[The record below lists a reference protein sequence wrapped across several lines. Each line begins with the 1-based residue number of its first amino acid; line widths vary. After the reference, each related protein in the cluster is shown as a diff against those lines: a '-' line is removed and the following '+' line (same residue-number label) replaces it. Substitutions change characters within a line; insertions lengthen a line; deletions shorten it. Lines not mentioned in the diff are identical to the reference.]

1 MFGKE
6 NNIVLADSWTNG
18 SHHFDP
24 YIDILISKGFN
35 ILYLHINSINKVK
48 KIKHK
53 REDVNYIDL
62 SQNSVKEIRILYKKK
77 KVKMT
82 FFLSTNSLFLE
93 AINSLSIENNTP
105 TTHIYHGFN
114 SLVNWDY
121 LINLNH
127 KISLKKLILK
137 GIKNIKILRIL
148 ILLKT
153 KQQNYFSVFFY
164 MFLSSYKKLID
175 YAPHGNKK
183 PIHKTNFGIVFCKS
197 DAIHMNLN
205 YGVELNKI
213 YVNGFPDLLNL
224 KIKNSDV
231 VKDKNVI
238 YISTSL
244 TDENLI
250 FGSTEE
256 YLNYLVSLR
265 DELFQEGYSFSVK
278 LKPHGDLYNNQ
289 SFKDKLVD
297 KGINTYGKDF
307 DINLFNK
314 CAFVLTE
321 PSTFSVIPIFIGVSV
336 GLVSKKPLNEGVYG
350 DFLLKYPKSFV
361 YDSVLDVKKAKN
373 VESARNEEWW
383 KDQFKNNGQPNYQ
396 KAISFLLDSK

>member
-1 MFGKE
+1 MFNEE

-24 YIDILISKGFN
+24 YIDILISKGYN
-35 ILYLHINSINKVK
+35 ILYLHINTINKVK
-48 KIKHK
+48 EIKKK
-53 REDVNYIDL
+53 RDDVNYIDL
-62 SQNSVKEIRILYKKK
+62 SNAYCNEIKELYEKR

-82 FFLSTNSLFLE
+82 FFLSINSPFLE
-93 AINSLSIENNTP
+93 AINLLSIENNTP

-121 LINLNH
+121 LITLNH
-127 KISLKKLILK
+127 KISFKKFILK
-137 GIKNIKILRIL
+137 GIKNIKLLGVL
-148 ILLKT
+148 ILLRT
-153 KQQNYFSVFFY
+153 KQQNYFSVCLN
-164 MFLSSYKKLID
+164 MFLSSYKKLIK
-175 YAPHGNKK
+175 YSPHGNQK

-205 YGVELNKI
+205 YGVELNNI
-213 YVNGFPDLLNL
+213 YINGFPDLINL
-224 KIKNSDV
+224 KINNNDAV
-231 VKDKNVI
+231 RDKNVI
-238 YISTSL
+238 YISTAL

-250 FGSTEE
+250 FESTDE

-265 DELFQEGYSFSVK
+265 DELFHEGYSLSVK

-289 SFKDKLVD
+289 SFKDKLVE
-297 KGINTYGKDF
+297 KGINVYGHDF
-307 DINLFNK
+307 EINLFNK

-321 PSTFSVIPIFIGVSV
+321 PSTFSVIPIYIGVSL
-336 GLVSKKPLNEGVYG
+336 GLISKKPLNESVYG

-361 YDSVLDVKKAKN
+361 YNSVLDAKKAKN
-373 VESARNEEWW
+373 IKSVGNEEWW
-383 KDQFKNNGQPNYQ
+383 KEQFENNGQPNYQ